1 MTSRC
6 RPGVGYGRSVPRGQ
20 VCVYPDL
27 KRETNNNLISFAAP
41 RAVRRCAFSYSWL
54 PPPSSPNGM
63 MGSPGIAL
71 CHPSPVPGTT
81 AVALA
86 PAVRPTNQTR
96 AAIIRI
102 ADSFLILDHL
112 AN

>member
-1 MTSRC
+1 
-6 RPGVGYGRSVPRGQ
+6 VPRGQ
-20 VCVYPDL
+20 VCVHPDP
-27 KRETNNNLISFAAP
+27 KRETNNLISFATP
-41 RAVRRCAFSYSWL
+41 RVVRRCAFYYSWL

-71 CHPSPVPGTT
+71 CHPSPVPDKTDLGF
-81 AVALA
+81 A
-86 PAVRPTNQTR
+86 PTVRPTNQTR
-96 AAIIRI
+96 EAIIRV